1 MLLKDVRVFLALAV
15 VALAIAVG
23 VRPASAQSGDIPEVR
38 IGVVDVQRIMRESK
52 AGKSLQEQLG
62 TVSRGYREDIGRK
75 EKELSDAREELK
87 RQRALLSAD
96 AFARKREEFEARV
109 AEVQR
114 STQERKR
121 QLERANARAQAE
133 IDKAFLTILGGIAQE
148 RGLTMVVP
156 RRTLILVDDRMDI
169 TAEVIKRLDE
179 QVPQVKLS
187 VQDK

>member
-1 MLLKDVRVFLALAV
+1 MLLRNFRLVLALAV
-15 VALAIAVG
+15 VTIAVAVG
-23 VRPASAQSGDIPEVR
+23 APSASAQSGDAPEVR

-62 TVSRGYREDIGRK
+62 AVSRGYREDIGRK

-96 AFARKREEFEARV
+96 AFSRKRDEFEARV

-114 STQERKR
+114 ATQERKR
-121 QLERANARAQAE
+121 ELERANARAQAE
-133 IDKAFLTILGGIAQE
+133 LDKAFLTVLGGLAKE

-156 RRTLILVDDRMDI
+156 RRTLILVDDRMDV
-169 TAEVIKRLDE
+169 TDEVIKRLDE
-179 QVPQVKLS
+179 QVPEVKLS
-187 VQDK
+187 VPGE